1 MWEPRRGVRADNAAE
16 RAEVMEEDELGLRM
30 SSRMGAVA
38 FGVGV
43 GIRDMAARLERRTM
57 EVAQT

>member
-1 MWEPRRGVRADNAAE
+1 VRADNAAE